1 MPMISDCCSTNR
13 RVCIFGLTQVPHE
26 RTKIIARRYPAP
38 CSLGYRWQRSVWR
51 GMLYAYLRWLIG
63 AYVAQRLGG

>member
-1 MPMISDCCSTNR
+1 MYIRLDTGASRKNEDNR
-13 RVCIFGLTQVPHE
+13 SKTSSAMLPIGH
-26 RTKIIARRYPAP
+26 
-38 CSLGYRWQRSVWR
+38 RWQRSVWR